1 MTAATHND
9 VVRLLPEIQDHAV
22 VEILGMSATVGEI
35 EAALAA
41 LTSDDEGLIEIEH
54 REGDRIH
61 RLLSILNQSQIE
73 PADDRDL

>member
-1 MTAATHND
+1 MTVATRND
-9 VVRLLPEIQDHAV
+9 VARLIPDIEDHAV
-22 VEILGMSATVGEI
+22 VEILGMDATVGEL

-61 RLLSILNQSQIE
+61 HLLRILHQSRIE
-73 PADDRDL
+73 PAEDRDR